1 MKALKKI
8 LLIEDNKVAL
18 DMLNYSAYLL
28 KHDVYSSIGEMDY
41 DEIKMLLPDLVIIDY
56 WLNVWGGDIC
66 SKIKSNPATNSTPV
80 IMLSSCQEIKKI
92 SKENCANAY
101 LTLPLNAFDLDNAI
115 NRFV

>member
-41 DEIKMLLPDLVIIDY
+41 DEIKMLLPDVIIIGY

-66 SKIKSNPATNSTPV
+66 SKVKSNPATNKTYFLLKTCLFALFF
-80 IMLSSCQEIKKI
+80 IWLKYK
-92 SKENCANAY
+92 SKNYE
-101 LTLPLNAFDLDNAI
+101 DS
-115 NRFV
+115 